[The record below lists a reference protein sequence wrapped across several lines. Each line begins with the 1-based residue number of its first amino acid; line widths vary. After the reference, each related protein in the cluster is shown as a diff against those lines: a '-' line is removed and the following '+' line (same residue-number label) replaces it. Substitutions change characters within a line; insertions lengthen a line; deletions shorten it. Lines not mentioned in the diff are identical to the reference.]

1 MNWYAVYTRYGREF
15 YVEERL
21 NWQAFETYLPMF
33 KKKFIGAKRAYYE
46 PRPLFPTYLFVRLDL
61 NKNGWGNV
69 LSTSGVRGLVANGRG
84 DNPIAVS
91 ELAINSIKSREA
103 MGYVQF
109 KEPRRLLVGQRVKV
123 LEGPWFD
130 NFGELQYLDDR
141 ERAKVLLE
149 IFGRKTIVQLLSCH
163 LEPADNQMTVN
174 SGRSPQ
180 RAAG

>member
-1 MNWYAVYTRYGREF
+1 
-15 YVEERL
+15 
-21 NWQAFETYLPMF
+21 
-33 KKKFIGAKRAYYE
+33 
-46 PRPLFPTYLFVRLDL
+46 
-61 NKNGWGNV
+61 
-69 LSTSGVRGLVANGRG
+69 
-84 DNPIAVS
+84 
-91 ELAINSIKSREA
+91 

-109 KEPRRLLVGQRVKV
+109 EEPRRLLVGQRVKV

-149 IFGRKTIVQLLSCH
+149 IFGRKTVVQLLSCH